1 MVTPFRG
8 MAGLALGAHVQIG
21 VRMGERK
28 RGITLA
34 AMAGAFGLQVAAVNL
49 ATPSVQARPNF
60 CFLFQSESEL
70 QPSDNCRVCHDG
82 CMNHPVDV
90 PYEAAAVRRPGSLW
104 PQDEAVRRGAF
115 LPDGEL
121 RCVSCHDRRSSCRSH
136 LAVAPHECTSLD
148 KPLCLK
154 CHTRV

>member
-1 MVTPFRG
+1 
-8 MAGLALGAHVQIG
+8 MAA
-21 VRMGERK
+21 RR
-28 RGITLA
+28 RSITLA

-49 ATPSVQARPNF
+49 AAPPVRARPSF
-60 CFLFQSESEL
+60 CFLFQGESEL
-70 QPSDNCRVCHDG
+70 QPSSACRVCHGG

-90 PYEAAAVRRPGSLW
+90 AYEAAAVRRRGSLW
-104 PQDEAVRRGAF
+104 PHDEAVRRGAF

-148 KPLCLK
+148 RHLCLK